1 MLSAEAL
8 QQQSLS
14 CDALPL
20 LSCISLLEYLAILGA
35 SIVVCDVK
43 RPDTGLSPHLFDR
56 TVFPEESMA
65 SATLASL
72 QFRSPEH
79 RLSCS
84 GGIAQIKRETYSM
97 ILSLMYVKLGGE
109 TRYSVETNKSVQ
121 MNE

>member
-1 MLSAEAL
+1 
-8 QQQSLS
+8 
-14 CDALPL
+14 
-20 LSCISLLEYLAILGA
+20 
-35 SIVVCDVK
+35 
-43 RPDTGLSPHLFDR
+43 
-56 TVFPEESMA
+56 MA

-97 ILSLMYVKLGGE
+97 ILSLVYVKLGGGGGN

-121 MNE
+121 MTE